1 MLMKLSKE
9 VDETMKAMGI
19 YGGVAENWVGKI
31 KILEN
36 DQDKYWETQ
45 ADINAGKYDGDC
57 GTSKFW
63 TMALY
68 VLAFVALLVFFG
80 VWTYLAVWR

>member
-45 ADINAGKYDGDC
+45 ADINAGRVEKSG
-57 GTSKFW
+57 
-63 TMALY
+63 
-68 VLAFVALLVFFG
+68 
-80 VWTYLAVWR
+80 